1 MRFQSWRNGDKKL
14 ILNGCGLCHSIEK
27 APRKGGYYITINV
40 ITPYCPITSDGK
52 APDLSKFVDH
62 VMAAVASAMNKAHR
76 EAPKDN
82 KLSQKDV
89 VLNNLDDVIADVSG
103 ERTASLQRAPDS
115 LSDAADCYGGYWR
128 GTTDSVTS
136 TPSLPTTKNE
146 NGEIPKMY
154 REPRGS
160 IYHPHL
166 T

>member
-1 MRFQSWRNGDKKL
+1 NGSKKL
-14 ILNGCGLCHSIEK
+14 ILNGCGLCHSAEK
-27 APRKGGYYITINV
+27 APRKDGYYITINV

-52 APDLSKFVDH
+52 APDLSKFVNR

-103 ERTASLQRAPDS
+103 NGKHRFNQRQILYRIRKMLRRLLERFYRPL
-115 LSDAADCYGGYWR
+115 
-128 GTTDSVTS
+128 TS
-136 TPSLPTTKNE
+136 TPSLPTTKKRMAKF
-146 NGEIPKMY
+146 PKC
-154 REPRGS
+154 
-160 IYHPHL
+160 